1 MKLVLLG
8 PPGAGKGTAA
18 AKLTEKFALT
28 HLSTGDMLRQAIRS
42 GTEVGLKAKAFVD
55 AGALVPSAL
64 VIEMVDERLKA
75 DDIKG
80 GYMLDGFPRTVEQA
94 EALEEIAAPDA
105 VIDIAVEDA
114 FLVKRLTG
122 RRVCAQCKGTF
133 HITRLADETLCP
145 DCGGALTHRS
155 DDQED
160 TIRRRLAVY
169 HEETEPLI
177 DYYRGKGKLMTVDGA
192 GTPEAVLEL
201 ILKALEKRV

>member
-18 AKLTEKFALT
+18 AKLAQELALT
-28 HLSTGDMLRQAIRS
+28 HLSTGDMLRQAIQS
-42 GTEVGLKAKAFVD
+42 GTQAGLKAKAFVD
-55 AGALVPSAL
+55 AGALVPGAL

-75 DDIKG
+75 DGGMG
-80 GYMLDGFPRTVEQA
+80 GYILDGFPRTVLQA
-94 EALEEIAAPDA
+94 EALEAIEAPDA
-105 VIDIAVEDA
+105 VIDIAVDDA

-133 HITRLADETLCP
+133 HITRLASETQCP

-160 TIRRRLAVY
+160 TIRHRLAVY
-169 HEETEPLI
+169 HEETEPLT
-177 DYYRGKGKLMTVDGA
+177 DYYRGKGKLRTVDGA
-192 GTPEAVLEL
+192 GTPEAVIEL